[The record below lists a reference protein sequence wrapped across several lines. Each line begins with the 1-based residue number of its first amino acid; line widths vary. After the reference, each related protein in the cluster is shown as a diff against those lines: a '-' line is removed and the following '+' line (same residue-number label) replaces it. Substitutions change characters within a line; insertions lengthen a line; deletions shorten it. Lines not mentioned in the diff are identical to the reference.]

1 MKTIRIQRAA
11 RDMNTIMAD
20 PYPIRPVTA
29 DEYAGFHRVLQHAF
43 NGGAPVSEVLQAR
56 RLRQFEPERS
66 LAAFDTALSADEALV
81 GTTGVYSLRMTVPGA
96 VLPVAGVT
104 TVSVLPS
111 HRRRGVL
118 RSLMHRQLADL
129 AARGEEPIAALWASE
144 TPIYARYG
152 YGRASSAA
160 YFRFER
166 GDGAMAP
173 TAPVDP
179 ALTLRLAEPR
189 AATAELAKVY
199 KTVLPMSPG
208 FFARTEDWWGR
219 VLHDE
224 PEERR
229 GGFGPLR
236 CLLAE
241 DHSGVR
247 GYALYETA
255 QRWHEPTS
263 LPDGLLVVREVI
275 AADPAAGAA
284 LWHNLLTRDL
294 VSTVTAGLRPAEDPL
309 LSQLLDQ
316 RRARVQVADGLW
328 VRIIDL
334 PGALAKRV
342 YSCPVDVV
350 IEVTDDLLA
359 GNAGRWRLRA
369 DGPGLAGVAGLADLA
384 GLARMADLGALAE
397 LADLGGRSGVADRP
411 GVRASCKRTDR
422 PADIALDIREL
433 GAAYLG
439 GTRLGTLAAA
449 GLVRELRPGALIPL
463 SSAMT
468 WDPAPWCPQIF

>member
-1 MKTIRIQRAA
+1 
-11 RDMNTIMAD
+11 MNTIMAD
-20 PYPIRPVTA
+20 PYPIRPITV
-29 DEYAGFHRVLQHAF
+29 DEYAGFRRVNEHAF
-43 NGGAPVSEVLQAR
+43 NGGAPVSEALQAR

-81 GTTGVYSLRMTVPGA
+81 GTTGVYSLRMTVPGGP
-96 VLPVAGVT
+96 VPVAGVT
-104 TVSVLPS
+104 AVSVLPS

-118 RSLMHRQLADL
+118 RSLMRRQLADV
-129 AARGEEPIAALWASE
+129 AARGEEPIAALWAAE

-166 GDGAMAP
+166 GEGEMAA
-173 TAPVDP
+173 TAAADP
-179 ALTLRLAEPR
+179 ALTLRLAEPQ
-189 AATAELAKVY
+189 AALAGLAKVY
-199 KTVLPMSPG
+199 ETVAPAWPG
-208 FFARTEDWWGR
+208 CFARTEDWWER

-224 PEERR
+224 PDERH
-229 GGFGPLR
+229 GFGPLR

-241 DHSGVR
+241 DGSGVR
-247 GYALYETA
+247 GYALYATA
-255 QRWHEPTS
+255 QRWHEPTT
-263 LPDGLLVVREVI
+263 LPDGLLVVRELI

-294 VSTVTAGLRPAEDPL
+294 VSTVTAELRPAEDPVL
-309 LSQLLDQ
+309 FQLLDP
-316 RRARVQVADGLW
+316 RRARVQVNDGLW

-334 PGALAKRV
+334 PGALTRRA

-350 IEVTDDLLA
+350 LEVTDDLLA

-369 DGPGLAGVAGLADLA
+369 DGPD
-384 GLARMADLGALAE
+384 
-397 LADLGGRSGVADRP
+397 GGD
-411 GVRASCKRTDR
+411 ASCERTDR
-422 PADIALDIREL
+422 TADLVLDVREL

-449 GLVRELRPGALIPL
+449 GLVRELRPGTLVRL